1 MQIFVRVADLGSF
14 AAVASQLGLARS
26 VVTRQIAALEEH
38 LGVKLMVRTT
48 RKLTLTSAGASYL
61 DKCRSILD
69 LVESAEADVM
79 EARLTP
85 RGNLRISL
93 PLSYGLKRIAP
104 LLPAFLKTYPEISL
118 AACRTTPCKMPHR
131 PRILRA

>member
-69 LVESAEADVM
+69 LVESAEADVIAALAPLAH
-79 EARLTP
+79 ARGEGP
-85 RGNLRISL
+85 RAQRWEQAAQGWRDALLGPACRASDMLYSSAILKKTGLRI
-93 PLSYGLKRIAP
+93 
-104 LLPAFLKTYPEISL
+104 
-118 AACRTTPCKMPHR
+118 
-131 PRILRA
+131 RA